1 VTTGILAQQIRT
13 GNGGDGS
20 ASAGTGGSGGNISL
34 VTVTGDIGNFDQT
47 FGASNDLMGGL
58 ITGLAG
64 AGATPG
70 KTGGISSVKATR
82 IAAVFAGDASTLATA
97 LSSANAVFSLAAVT
111 ASAIGADVAGNGF
124 SYTERGSNTDFD
136 LGTDWAVDGVV
147 IARAAGFTAPS
158 ATPLKVLTV

>member
-1 VTTGILAQQIRT
+1 MFRRLETRCRCRRGGNGFLQERLREETEMFPGRLMGVILAPR
-13 GNGGDGS
+13 
-20 ASAGTGGSGGNISL
+20 
-34 VTVTGDIGNFDQT
+34 
-47 FGASNDLMGGL
+47 FGAERGPVR
-58 ITGLAG
+58 

-97 LSSANAVFSLAAVT
+97 LTSANAVFSLAAVT

-124 SYTERGSNTDFD
+124 SDTERGSNTDFD

-147 IARAAGFTAPS
+147 IARAAGLTAPS